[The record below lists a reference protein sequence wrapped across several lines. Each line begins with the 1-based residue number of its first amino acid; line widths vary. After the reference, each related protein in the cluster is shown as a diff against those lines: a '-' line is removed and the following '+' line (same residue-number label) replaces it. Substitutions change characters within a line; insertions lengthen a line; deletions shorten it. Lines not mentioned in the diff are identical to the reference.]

1 MNQQTLLLKGKKM
14 SMNFYRLNGNELIN
28 LNNVTI
34 IRIEKNPDIEDSNED
49 SNYIVS
55 AYDNRLLRLAV
66 LKSGTQEECKE
77 FLQELYEQY
86 RISKPFHIF

>member
-1 MNQQTLLLKGKKM
+1 MKL
-14 SMNFYRLNGNELIN
+14 FWLNAKELIN
-28 LNNVTI
+28 LDNITI

-55 AYDNRLLRLAV
+55 GYDNRLLRLAV
-66 LKSGTQEECKE
+66 LKNGTQEECKE
-77 FLQELYEQY
+77 FLQELYQQY